1 MKKQIA
7 RIPMP
12 INPSVLILLLVA
24 VKAQHEKQGKNSPLG
39 ALDWEKFGPLVD
51 EASQAD
57 TKLTQ
62 CEKEVEKL
70 SGRRKALLDDSLTDF
85 ARSCRDMLTGVFRGD
100 LKQMVDFGFEVDD
113 TPRAKKKSPDEAQ
126 KKSA

>member
-1 MKKQIA
+1 
-7 RIPMP
+7 MP
-12 INPSVLILLLVA
+12 VNPSVLILLLVA
-24 VKAQHEKQGKNSPLG
+24 IKTQHEKQGKNSPLG
-39 ALDWEKFGPLVD
+39 ALDWEKYGSLID
-51 EASQAD
+51 EASQTDA
-57 TKLTQ
+57 KLTQ
-62 CEKEVEKL
+62 CEKDVEKL